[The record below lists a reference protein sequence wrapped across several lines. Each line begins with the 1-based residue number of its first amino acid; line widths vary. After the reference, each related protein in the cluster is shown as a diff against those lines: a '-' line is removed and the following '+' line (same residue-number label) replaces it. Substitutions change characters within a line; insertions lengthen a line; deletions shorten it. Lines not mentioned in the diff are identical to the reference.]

1 MTKQLNNSWPLTGFA
16 SPASDYRQP
25 ALDVG
30 RLLAPRPLA
39 TFFVRFEG
47 EAMSGA
53 RIFDQDLL
61 VVERMSGYVSGQIVL
76 AFVEGERLVRRLE
89 RRGERY
95 FLCPAN
101 DRYREIELTEEARIF
116 GRVLHSI
123 THHLKIKQWLPEA
136 R

>member
-1 MTKQLNNSWPLTGFA
+1 MTKQQNNAWPFTGFA
-16 SPASDYRQP
+16 SPANEYRQP
-25 ALDVG
+25 VLDVG

-61 VVERMSGYVSGQIVL
+61 IVERVSGYVSGQIVL

-89 RRGERY
+89 KRGERY

-101 DRYREIELTEEARIF
+101 ERYREVELTEGAQIF

-123 THHLKIKQWLPEA
+123 THHLKIKQCLPEA